1 MDVFYEESSIAKNE
15 KRGKSKYQIFNV
27 LSKIFSAIG
36 ILFLIFTFYVPM
48 DGVVLWLFV
57 CAWFFVCAFVFHRVK
72 NRFNVSYDYTFV
84 SGELRIVKVFNV
96 NKRRI
101 VAKVQSEDIIQLG
114 DTANGSFENLRA
126 DPNTKLVSC
135 VANDE
140 PTDDKFFMY
149 ILANDSGRTLYVL
162 ECREVLLM
170 HILRFAKRT
179 TLESD
184 YVAQEKKKK
193 GV

>member
-15 KRGKSKYQIFNV
+15 KAGKNKYRIFHV
-27 LSKIFSAIG
+27 LSNVFLAIG
-36 ILFLIFTFYVPM
+36 IFCIIFTFYVPL
-48 DGVVLWLFV
+48 DALVLWLFI
-57 CAWFFVCAFVFHRVK
+57 CLWFFVCWFILYKLK

-96 NKRRI
+96 NKRRLAVKI
-101 VAKVQSEDIIQLG
+101 QAEDIVQLG
-114 DTANGSFENLRA
+114 DATNASFENLRS
-126 DPNTKLVSC
+126 DPNTKLVFC
-135 VANDE
+135 AANDQ
-140 PTDDKFFMY
+140 PTEDKFFMY
-149 ILANDSGRTLYVL
+149 ILANTNGRILYVL

-170 HILRFAKRT
+170 HILRFVKRT

-193 GV
+193 SV